1 MDRFKLPTKAEEQAS
16 ESKHDDI
23 KVILEH
29 HKYDF
34 IEYCIDGAKIMVF
47 DRVEDTLKE
56 SDAEYNLLDTIQY
69 HLESMDADELV
80 RVAKLIEEI
89 G

>member
-1 MDRFKLPTKAEEQAS
+1 
-16 ESKHDDI
+16 
-23 KVILEH
+23 
-29 HKYDF
+29 
-34 IEYCIDGAKIMVF
+34 MVF

>member
-1 MDRFKLPTKAEEQAS
+1 MDRFKLPTKSEEQAA

-34 IEYCIDGAKIMVF
+34 IEYCIDGDKIMVF

-56 SDAEYNLLDTIQY
+56 SDAEYNILDTIQY

>member
-1 MDRFKLPTKAEEQAS
+1 MDRFKLPTKAEEQAA

-34 IEYCIDGAKIMVF
+34 IEYCIDGDKIMVF
-47 DRVEDTLKE
+47 DFLPSAPSE
-56 SDAEYNLLDTIQY
+56 SWKSAQINSL
-69 HLESMDADELV
+69 
-80 RVAKLIEEI
+80 
-89 G
+89 